1 MVPDQQAGRQGC
13 APYNLPTVIAIPLQ
27 PMPIAPLDIESLIA
41 AIKRE
46 ALARGDTQPFNERTD
61 EILGREREA
70 RGGAGSLKPPT
81 RAESLRDW
89 MPFHGK
95 PFIISA
101 YRTLLLRDPD
111 QQGLDHFSRMIAEGH
126 LTRWEVVGRLRLSGE
141 GRVRRIPV
149 KGLWLGFALA
159 TAYRVPIAGPLL
171 AWSVRVLRIPPYLQD
186 NGRDERLIAQL
197 LAGGR

>member
-1 MVPDQQAGRQGC
+1 MS
-13 APYNLPTVIAIPLQ
+13 LPVSHSKS
-27 PMPIAPLDIESLIA
+27 PLDIESLIA

-111 QQGLDHFSRMIAEGH
+111 QEGLDHFSRMIAEGH
-126 LTRWEVVGRLRLSGE
+126 LSRWEVVGRSACPERGGCGAFRS
-141 GRVRRIPV
+141 R
-149 KGLWLGFALA
+149 GLWLGFALA

-171 AWSVRVLRIPPYLQD
+171 AWCVRVLRIPPYLQD